1 MGKAHLRLRELKL
14 HKSSYSAYLL
24 PSEVHLWYM
33 KFDLLE
39 IKQED
44 VYFLQSPKNI
54 FEIRGVFCKLITMA
68 AHLKTGFHSVS
79 IHLTLIY
86 SWVPAWGQL
95 ALVAAQKTG
104 PISEAVGKVVLSKA
118 LAISEGSRALLS
130 IFMEFFISLFIF
142 ADFFSL
148 HNGGH
153 MPRLWGNNNV
163 QDMFVFLCHSHC
175 SKPVCMSTFN
185 PFHKVYELSTTY
197 GWWGKVWTVESV
209 LWTVLWWKQNSI
221 QPRMAFISLLPSGP
235 CPESP
240 DTACRG
246 VCQYCVWE

>member
-1 MGKAHLRLRELKL
+1 MLAFFSCFILGLLRDLRMGKAHLRLRELKL

-24 PSEVHLWYM
+24 PSEVHLWYI

-54 FEIRGVFCKLITMA
+54 FEIRGVFCKLITVA

-118 LAISEGSRALLS
+118 LAISEGSRALLNMFYGVFH
-130 IFMEFFISLFIF
+130 ITVYFCWFLFLTQWRSH
-142 ADFFSL
+142 AS
-148 HNGGH
+148 
-153 MPRLWGNNNV
+153 
-163 QDMFVFLCHSHC
+163 FV
-175 SKPVCMSTFN
+175 
-185 PFHKVYELSTTY
+185 
-197 GWWGKVWTVESV
+197 
-209 LWTVLWWKQNSI
+209 
-221 QPRMAFISLLPSGP
+221 R
-235 CPESP
+235 
-240 DTACRG
+240 
-246 VCQYCVWE
+246 